1 MIKDGELLNG
11 RYEVQGICNDS
22 GGMGAL
28 LYVTDI
34 TGEHTEQL
42 VLKYCRETQ
51 EEQVKRFK
59 REVRLLSD
67 YKGNSKVVQ
76 LIDFD
81 LENDPPY
88 FVMKY
93 YEDGDLTNIVN
104 ELSGNLEKQEA
115 VFLNMIGC
123 ISELHSRKQYHRDI
137 KPQNFLI
144 DGDAILVSDFGLSME
159 IESGTGFT
167 KSSMYWGTHGYLP
180 PEFLNR
186 GGFKNADAAGDIFM
200 LGKSFYVLLTNRD
213 PLYLLSDD
221 IESPLF
227 HVIERACSVN
237 KEQRYQSLAD
247 LKQNIVMVYDV
258 LLHRGGGLGETQQ
271 LLTTINDCLEQDKRY
286 SSKDV
291 IDFIEKLALL
301 EADDK
306 IRICYEIERRV
317 YVALRQSPV
326 VDHLKEFLDVYAEMV
341 DSEEYSWAYAEIIAS
356 NMKVLFSGE
365 DVPDNLKSRA
375 LELAINAAHRMNRFA
390 AMDVCNEIIASVKN
404 DELGIEVAAVIL
416 KNRDTFI
423 ESIEP
428 SECKSEAIRNAINTI
443 KTDE

>member
-1 MIKDGELLNG
+1 MIEDGDLVNG
-11 RYEVQGICNDS
+11 RYKVQGLCNDS

-28 LYVTDI
+28 FYVSDT
-34 TGEHTEQL
+34 TGEHAQKL

-51 EEQVKRFK
+51 DEQIKRFK
-59 REVRLLSD
+59 REVRLLNG

-76 LIDFD
+76 LFDFD
-81 LENDPPY
+81 LGYDPPY

-93 YEDGDLTNIVN
+93 YEDGDLTNIIDQLN
-104 ELSGNLEKQEA
+104 GNLEKQES
-115 VFLNMIGC
+115 VFLNMIDC
-123 ISELHSRKQYHRDI
+123 ISELHSRDQYHRDI

-144 DGDAILVSDFGLSME
+144 DGDAVLVSDFGLSME

-180 PEFLNR
+180 PEFLNH

-213 PLYLLSDD
+213 PLYLLSDG

-227 HVIERACSVN
+227 HIIERACSVN
-237 KEQRYQSLAD
+237 KSQRYQSLAD
-247 LKQNIVMVYDV
+247 LKQNIVMAYDV
-258 LLHRGGGLGETQQ
+258 LLHRSGVFGETQQ
-271 LLTTINDCLEQDKRY
+271 LLTTINDRLEQDKRY

-291 IDFIEKLALL
+291 IEFIKKLAFL
-301 EADDK
+301 EVDDK
-306 IRICYEIERRV
+306 IRICFEVERRV
-317 YVALRQSPV
+317 YAVLRQSPV
-326 VDHLKEFLDVYAEMV
+326 VAHLKEFLDVYSEMV
-341 DSEEYSWAYAEIIAS
+341 DNKEYSWGYAEIIVS

-365 DVPDNLKSRA
+365 DVPNQLKSRA
-375 LELAINAAHRMNRFA
+375 LELAINAAYRMHRFA
-390 AMDVCNEIIASVKN
+390 AMDLCVEMIKSITN
-404 DELGIEVAAVIL
+404 DALGVEVAAVIL
-416 KNRDTFI
+416 RNRDTFI

-443 KTDE
+443 KTND